1 MNLSLANCK
10 LLHRTSKPA
19 GTGCR
24 ETNINYLWGIIMK
37 AHTTTIALALFAASS
52 ASFAADLDVLELNHR
67 PDFVEFVNVPST
79 KTPAETRVELQ
90 DAQAK
95 GQTART
101 SPEFVEHAQVAGKT
115 RAEVRA
121 ELEAANAQGQIAHQP
136 EFVEFTNVA
145 STKTR
150 DEVRQEAMRTANRAQ

>member
-1 MNLSLANCK
+1 
-10 LLHRTSKPA
+10 
-19 GTGCR
+19 
-24 ETNINYLWGIIMK
+24 MK
-37 AHTTTIALALFAASS
+37 AQSTTLALALFASS
-52 ASFAADLDVLELNHR
+52 AAFAGDFNVLEINHR
-67 PDFVEFVNVPST
+67 PDFVEFTNVQSV
-79 KTPAETRVELQ
+79 KTPAESRAELQ

-101 SPEFVEHAQVAGKT
+101 SAEFVEHTRVAGKT

-136 EFVEFTNVA
+136 EFVEFTNIA

-150 DEVRQEAMRTANRAQ
+150 DEVRQEAVRTANRAQ

>member
-1 MNLSLANCK
+1 
-10 LLHRTSKPA
+10 
-19 GTGCR
+19 
-24 ETNINYLWGIIMK
+24 MK
-37 AHTTTIALALFAASS
+37 AHTTAIALALFAASS
-52 ASFAADLDVLELNHR
+52 GAFAADIDVLEINHR
-67 PDFVEFVNVPST
+67 PEFVEFTNVQSV
-79 KTPAETRVELQ
+79 KTPAETRVELL

-101 SPEFVEHAQVAGKT
+101 SPEFVEPVRVAGKT

-121 ELEAANAQGQIAHQP
+121 ELEAANGLGQIAHQP

-150 DEVRQEAMRTANRAQ
+150 EEVRQEALRTANRAQ

>member
-1 MNLSLANCK
+1 
-10 LLHRTSKPA
+10 
-19 GTGCR
+19 
-24 ETNINYLWGIIMK
+24 MK
-37 AHTTTIALALFAASS
+37 AQSTTLALALFAASS
-52 ASFAADLDVLELNHR
+52 AAFAVDFDVLEINHR
-67 PDFVEFVNVPST
+67 PDFVEFTNVKSV

-90 DAQAK
+90 TAQAQ

-101 SPEFVEHAQVAGKT
+101 SAEFVEHAPVAGKT

-136 EFVEFTNVA
+136 EFVEFVNVA

-150 DEVRQEAMRTANRAQ
+150 DEVRQEVLRTANRGQ

>member
-1 MNLSLANCK
+1 
-10 LLHRTSKPA
+10 
-19 GTGCR
+19 
-24 ETNINYLWGIIMK
+24 MK
-37 AHTTTIALALFAASS
+37 AQSTTLALALFASS
-52 ASFAADLDVLELNHR
+52 AAFAGDFNVLEINHR
-67 PDFVEFVNVPST
+67 PDFVEFTNVQSV
-79 KTPAETRVELQ
+79 KTPAESRAELQ

-101 SPEFVEHAQVAGKT
+101 SAEFVEHTRVAGKT

-136 EFVEFTNVA
+136 EFVEFTNIA

-150 DEVRQEAMRTANRAQ
+150 CQPSMSASSSSDTSRRRTSTSATRC

>member
-1 MNLSLANCK
+1 
-10 LLHRTSKPA
+10 
-19 GTGCR
+19 
-24 ETNINYLWGIIMK
+24 MK
-37 AHTTTIALALFAASS
+37 AQSTTIALALFAASS
-52 ASFAADLDVLELNHR
+52 AAFAGDFNVLEINHR
-67 PDFVEFVNVPST
+67 PEFVEFTNVQST

-101 SPEFVEHAQVAGKT
+101 SPEYVEHTRIAGKT

-121 ELEAANAQGQIAHQP
+121 ELEAANAQGQLAHQP

-150 DEVRQEAMRTANRAQ
+150 DEVRQEALRTAHTAQ

>member
-1 MNLSLANCK
+1 
-10 LLHRTSKPA
+10 
-19 GTGCR
+19 
-24 ETNINYLWGIIMK
+24 MK
-37 AHTTTIALALFAASS
+37 AHSTAIALALFAASS
-52 ASFAADLDVLELNHR
+52 ASFAADLNVLELNHR
-67 PDFVEFVNVPST
+67 PEFVEFVNVPST

-101 SPEFVEHAQVAGKT
+101 SAEFVEHARVAGKT